1 MRSSLYSITLPPI
14 IILFFCEKWV
24 NITTSNRIVTPF
36 KYCHIFHWT
45 MCDYWRVSKQFQTS
59 IWANLPIKFLNLNV
73 SGILRDTSLIQ
84 SPSHFGKDSMEFP
97 TGQNQYTHMTP
108 HQKTV
113 SDAVFSVGPFPPA
126 HQVQPQNFQMV
137 RAGQTASYGVMWPL

>member
-1 MRSSLYSITLPPI
+1 
-14 IILFFCEKWV
+14 
-24 NITTSNRIVTPF
+24 
-36 KYCHIFHWT
+36 

-97 TGQNQYTHMTP
+97 TGQNQYTQMTL
-108 HQKTV
+108 HQPTV
-113 SDAVFSVGPFPPA
+113 SQRSFELTVFRLRIRCSLKISIEQSWSLKVEMPLPFSPYKWSHDPPYNWFLGPLCSSPFPFWSW
-126 HQVQPQNFQMV
+126 VLYINM
-137 RAGQTASYGVMWPL
+137 